1 MSEEKKRGLAF
12 LKTATSPL
20 LIQEEPVE
28 ALDKDVVKLIME
40 GPDFQRVPRIMIN
53 NKRIYLAMI
62 VLRDTVPKFSMSNLA
77 KSYVWAGLTEDY
89 PELVARVTELIKEK
103 DIKTHDPTDVNL
115 SRT

>member
-12 LKTATSPL
+12 LKTASPPL
-20 LIQEEPVE
+20 IIQEEPVE

-40 GPDFQRVPRIMIN
+40 GSGFQRVPRIMIN

-77 KSYVWAGLTEDY
+77 ASYVWAGLLEDY
-89 PELVARVTELIKEK
+89 PELVKRVTELIKEK
-103 DIKTHDPTDVNL
+103 DIKPHHPTDVNL

>member
-12 LKTATSPL
+12 LKTASPPL
-20 LIQEEPVE
+20 IIQEEPVE
-28 ALDKDVVKLIME
+28 ALDKDVVKHIMD

-53 NKRIYLAMI
+53 NKRIYLTMI
-62 VLRDTVPKFSMSNLA
+62 VLRDILPRFSMSDIA

-103 DIKTHDPTDVNL
+103 DINPHDPADVNL